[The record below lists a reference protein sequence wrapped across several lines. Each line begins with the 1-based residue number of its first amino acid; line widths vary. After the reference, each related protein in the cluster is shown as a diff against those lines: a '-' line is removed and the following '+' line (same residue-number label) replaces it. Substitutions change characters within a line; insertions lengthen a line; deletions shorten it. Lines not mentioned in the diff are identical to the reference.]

1 MAAGMVALQ
10 LAGCAAISDRGFP
23 LREYPPPAVSA
34 EYSSA
39 GSTCPTAPDCRPCPQ
54 HPPDYGWQCNG
65 CRSILCGTLFGG
77 GASECSP
84 LAAPYCEPPVV
95 VYQQQSPT
103 SPVGL
108 AIDPA
113 SGQVQSVV
121 IADDPSCHN
130 QSAWSNLLEYPIA
143 HNLIADECN
152 FYSCPSLAWLG
163 VGIGGAAILAN
174 TNLDQEFRNF
184 YQERIRGNID
194 LEWADKLG
202 NGIYVIPSL
211 AGIWAIDYWINSNYS
226 GNEPPVTAWLE
237 EWSGRSLRG
246 LIVGAV
252 PVLTLQYALGSS
264 RPGESSAGSRWKP
277 FTDTNGVSGH
287 AFVGAV
293 TFFTAAQVTE
303 YVPLK
308 VGFVALGLLPGVGR
322 IHQDAHYLSQV
333 ALGWWIA
340 GLSVAAVDCTEYQRR
355 QWTIS
360 PTIMGDGSPGMA
372 LMGQW

>member
-23 LREYPPPAVSA
+23 LREYPPTPVSA
-34 EYSSA
+34 EYNSA

-54 HPPDYGWQCNG
+54 HPPDHGWQCNG

-130 QSAWSNLLEYPIA
+130 QSAWSNLLEYPLA

-152 FYSCPSLAWLG
+152 FYSCSSLEWLAG
-163 VGIGGAAILAN
+163 GIGGAAILAN

-184 YQERIRGNID
+184 WQQHIGDNND
-194 LEWADKLG
+194 LEWARQMG
-202 NGIYVIPSL
+202 NGAIAIPSL
-211 AGIWAIDYWINSNYS
+211 AGIWLVDHWIDSYTEEQY
-226 GNEPPVTAWLE
+226 PVVNWVDQ
-237 EWSGRSLRG
+237 WSGRSLRG
-246 LIVGAV
+246 WIVGAV
-252 PVLTLQYALGSS
+252 PVITLQFALGSS
-264 RPGESSAGSRWKP
+264 RPGESPHASHWSP
-277 FTDTNGVSGH
+277 FNGHNGVSGH
-287 AFVGAV
+287 AFIGAV
-293 TFFTAAQVTE
+293 PFFTAAQLTDS
-303 YVPLK
+303 VPLQ
-308 VGFVALGLLPGVGR
+308 VGFYTLGLVPGISR
-322 IHQDAHYLSQV
+322 IQTDAHFLSQV